1 MSKKEL
7 SRRERAEL
15 EKLRQLPDDAIDTAD
30 IPEAPAAN
38 WVDARR
44 GSLYRPLKQPV
55 TIRID
60 ADVLAWFRDKA
71 DGRGYQTEINKVL
84 RSHVARQEK
93 RRA

>member
-7 SRRERAEL
+7 SRQERAEL
-15 EKLRQLPDDAIDTAD
+15 AKLRELPDEAINTVD

-44 GSLYRPLKQPV
+44 GSLYRPIKQPV

-60 ADVLAWFRDKA
+60 ADVLAWFKEHTE
-71 DGRGYQTEINKVL
+71 GRGYQTEINKVL
-84 RSHVARQEK
+84 RRHVAGRDK